1 MNICVIGTG
10 YVGLVAGTCLAESG
24 NEVVCVDV
32 DEDKIKRLSKGEL
45 PIYERG
51 LEELL
56 ERNMKEGRLR
66 FTTRMEEA
74 VPGAEIVFIAVGT
87 PPASTGEADL
97 SAVAAVA
104 EKVAGLIGGYTIIV
118 MKSTVPVGTTEKLK
132 GLIAAKTRQPF
143 DLVMNPEFLKE
154 GAAVDDFMKPDRVVI
169 GADSERAART
179 MTDLYEPFVRTE
191 KPILVMDFR
200 SAEMTKYAANAM
212 LATKISFINEIANIC
227 EQLGADVNEV
237 RRGIGFDS
245 RIGFQFLF
253 PGLGYGGCC
262 FPKDVDALIRTAE
275 AAGYGPRVLTAIQ
288 AVNRGQRDWM
298 VARVVEH
305 FGGKFTDPIAVW
317 GLSFKPQTDDIRE
330 APAIEIVARLLEKG
344 ATIRAYD
351 PVAARNAE
359 AMFGERVIF
368 CDTAYEAL
376 GGAAGVIVATEWNE
390 FRRPNFERMRK
401 LMKSPVIFDGRNLF
415 EPAAVAERGFT
426 YYSVGRKTARPE
438 K

>member
-1 MNICVIGTG
+1 
-10 YVGLVAGTCLAESG
+10 VAGTCLAESG

-66 FTTRMEEA
+66 FTTRLEEA

-87 PPASTGEADL
+87 PPAATGEADL
-97 SAVAAVA
+97 SAVAAVV
-104 EKVAGLIGGYTIIV
+104 EKVAGLIGGYTIVV

-132 GLIAAKTRQPF
+132 GLIAAKTRHPF

-179 MTDLYEPFVRTE
+179 MTGLYEPFVRTE

-262 FPKDVDALIRTAE
+262 FPKDVDALVST
-275 AAGYGPRVLTAIQ
+275 AAGAGYTPRILRAVQ
-288 AVNRGQRDWM
+288 AVNRAQRDWM
-298 VARVVEH
+298 VSKVVEH